1 MSDLAPSRSQV
12 CPERGTQ
19 WVQGGVKTA
28 LTRVRDACSVR
39 QRELVEEVLVLQ
51 ERMDSLTHSLTE
63 RTEEN
68 ATLNTQVTIV
78 GLSEPLPVVP

>member
-1 MSDLAPSRSQV
+1 M
-12 CPERGTQ
+12 
-19 WVQGGVKTA
+19 KTA
-28 LTRVRDACSVR
+28 LTRVRDTCSVR

-68 ATLNTQVTIV
+68 ATLNTQVTI
-78 GLSEPLPVVP
+78 LRLCYYL